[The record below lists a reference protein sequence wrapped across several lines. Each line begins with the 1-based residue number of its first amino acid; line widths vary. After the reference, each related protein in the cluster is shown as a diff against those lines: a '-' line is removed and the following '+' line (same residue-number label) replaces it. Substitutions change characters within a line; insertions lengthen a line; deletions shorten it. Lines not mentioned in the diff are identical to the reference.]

1 MGVLLSFLDLFDYC
15 RNEAAVIRN
24 SAVVGNIE
32 DGNSCGVVDAD
43 DALGVLHA
51 DLILNRAGNC
61 NVDNVIGLDGRTGLT
76 DLFLVRQPA
85 IVNDRT
91 GSGYLTA

>member
-1 MGVLLSFLDLFDYC
+1 M
-15 RNEAAVIRN
+15 
-24 SAVVGNIE
+24 GNIE
-32 DGNSCGVVDAD
+32 DWNSSGVVDAD

-61 NVDNVIGLDGRTGLT
+61 DVDDVIGLDGRAGLT

-85 IVNDRT
+85 VVNDRT
-91 GSGYLTA
+91 GRVRQLYHRQLHRLREALQARQAS